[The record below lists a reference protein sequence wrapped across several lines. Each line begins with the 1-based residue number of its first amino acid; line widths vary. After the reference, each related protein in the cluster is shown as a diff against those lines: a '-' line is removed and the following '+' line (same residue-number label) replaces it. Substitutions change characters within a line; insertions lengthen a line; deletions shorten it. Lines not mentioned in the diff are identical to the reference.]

1 MVAKELAQHFNNITT
16 NIMNCVPCERCRLWG
31 KVQTHGLGTAFK
43 ILLTEN
49 VESLHLHRHEITTF
63 INAFTRLSN
72 SVNYLDS
79 FNKLL
84 KQDALKRQQL

>member
-1 MVAKELAQHFNNITT
+1 
-16 NIMNCVPCERCRLWG
+16 MNCVACDKCKLWG

-49 VESLHLHRHEITTF
+49 IETLYLHRHEIITLV
-63 INAFTRLSN
+63 NAFTRLST
-72 SVNYLDS
+72 SIYFLEE

-84 KQDALKRQQL
+84 KQDVNKPSFVS